1 MQGKQIDGVG
11 DYRNAEGLIT
21 RMLSEHNG
29 FKHGDTASV
38 DLLALTQVAEFMAE
52 AMRRAPSH
60 ELKKGHELLTYIIDN
75 LKEV

>member
-1 MQGKQIDGVG
+1 MHDKQLDGVG

-21 RMLSEHNG
+21 RMLNEHNG

-52 AMRRAPSH
+52 AYRRAPSQQ
-60 ELKKGHELLTYIIDN
+60 LKQGHELLTYIIDN
-75 LKEV
+75 LEGV